1 MGPVERFFRKYQSN
15 VVHLLFEEYSGF
27 LTRSLPGLEGILTRR
42 LIYRRL
48 FKALGK
54 SSLIYAGVYL
64 THTYGIE
71 AGNNLSIN
79 TGALLDG
86 RGGIQLGNGVM
97 IGPYAVLVSS
107 SHQFEDITI
116 PMTSLDHI
124 MQPLVIED
132 DVWIG
137 AHAFIKGG
145 IRIGRGS
152 IIAAGAVVNKDVA
165 DYTVVAGVP
174 AVVVSD
180 RIKDTN
186 E

>member
-1 MGPVERFFRKYQSN
+1 MGPVERFFHKYRQN
-15 VVHLLFEEYSGF
+15 VFHILAEEYIGF
-27 LTRSLPGLEGILTRR
+27 ITRSLPGLEGIFIRR
-42 LIYRRL
+42 QVYRRL
-48 FKALGK
+48 FKRLGS

-71 AGNNLSIN
+71 AGDNLSIN

-97 IGPYAVLVSS
+97 IGPYSVLVSS
-107 SHQFEDITI
+107 SHQFEDIAV
-116 PMTSLDHI
+116 PMTSLDHV

-145 IRIGRGS
+145 IKIGSGS
-152 IIAAGAVVNKDVA
+152 IVAAGAVVNKDVPR
-165 DYTVVAGVP
+165 YKIVAGVP
-174 AVVVSD
+174 AEIVSE
-180 RIKDTN
+180 RK